1 MVIPAFKV
9 NHYTAPFACTS
20 GIAAYSARMARADG
34 GRHLPGSPVGVRDDA
49 DET

>member
-9 NHYTAPFACTS
+9 DHYTAALACTS
-20 GIAAYSARMARADG
+20 GIAAYAARTARADG
-34 GRHLPGSPVGVRDDA
+34 GRHLPGSPVGEHDDA